1 MHRFGCA
8 ILANLPANAMVTAMA
23 TNEHY
28 DPSLYPHTSPIEA
41 DLPVSEACVRNQQPI
56 AEVLAQELPAAGV
69 VLELGSG
76 TGQHG
81 AFFSRRFPRLQWQ
94 PSELAD
100 RIAGIN
106 AWRAKA
112 RCHNFLPP
120 LILDVA
126 QDLWPIKQV
135 DAVFSANL
143 VHFIG
148 WNKVRSMLGGVRRV
162 LKKSGLAVFYGPF
175 NYGGKFTSDGNRRLD
190 QWLKQR
196 DPESGIK
203 HAEQFILAARRE
215 KLRLLKDIAMPANN
229 RLLIL
234 QKYQ

>member
-1 MHRFGCA
+1 MCVTSSPLLRCWRKNCPPPVWYWSWVAAPASTVRFSA
-8 ILANLPANAMVTAMA
+8 
-23 TNEHY
+23 
-28 DPSLYPHTSPIEA
+28 
-41 DLPVSEACVRNQQPI
+41 
-56 AEVLAQELPAAGV
+56 
-69 VLELGSG
+69 
-76 TGQHG
+76 G
-81 AFFSRRFPRLQWQ
+81 AFRACKWQ

-190 QWLKQR
+190 
-196 DPESGIK
+196 PV
-203 HAEQFILAARRE
+203 AETARPGVRH
-215 KLRLLKDIAMPANN
+215 
-229 RLLIL
+229 
-234 QKYQ
+234 